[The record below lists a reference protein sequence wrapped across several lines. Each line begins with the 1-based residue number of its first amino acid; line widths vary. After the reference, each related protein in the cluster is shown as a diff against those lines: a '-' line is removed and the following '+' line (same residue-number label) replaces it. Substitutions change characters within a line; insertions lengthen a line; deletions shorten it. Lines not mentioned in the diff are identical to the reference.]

1 MEDFNSII
9 LLIISDNFITG
20 MRMTEVD
27 FILFKI
33 CQISAIK
40 NWREPLHPVKI
51 LTVRYQTTYFPDES
65 KLQILHNNKC
75 EYHGQEGAAW
85 QKNLIM

>member
-1 MEDFNSII
+1 MITDKMEDFNSII

-40 NWREPLHPVKI
+40 N
-51 LTVRYQTTYFPDES
+51 
-65 KLQILHNNKC
+65 
-75 EYHGQEGAAW
+75 
-85 QKNLIM
+85 